1 MCARQVEWPEAAY
14 AVNPS
19 VNKVFDAAAV
29 RLKYSSLV
37 TPSMTSMY
45 SVTDRKLTTLKGMHR
60 VLIESSCAVEYPNP
74 VASVC
79 ERREVSCL
87 YESYP
92 PTRS

>member
-14 AVNPS
+14 AVHPS

-45 SVTDRKLTTLKGMHR
+45 SVTDRELTTLKGIHR
-60 VLIESSCAVEYPNP
+60 VLTQSSCAVGYPT
-74 VASVC
+74 AGSSVC
-79 ERREVSCL
+79 ERCERRRRDVSCL
-87 YESYP
+87 
-92 PTRS
+92 R